1 MNRRIILLI
10 FLGILAVLIAGCVQ
24 EKGAQPSQPSQTS
37 QPAQTTKP
45 VTSIAPGEGYTSLKE
60 LAEKIR
66 KGEIDVGNDY
76 TMTLN
81 GRFHRIHNK
90 VLGLDCSACHVSSSY
105 AKDFLY
111 QRKYKVPVR
120 SAPGVVDRG
129 VCLGCHKEGGI
140 ATPWYGTA
148 SE

>member
-1 MNRRIILLI
+1 MNRRVLLLM
-10 FLGILAVLIAGCVQ
+10 FLGVLAVLVAGCAQQ
-24 EKGAQPSQPSQTS
+24 EA
-37 QPAQTTKP
+37 TKP
-45 VTSIAPGEGYTSLKE
+45 TPTPLPAGNHTPTPYKEYASLRE
-60 LAEKIR
+60 IAEKIR
-66 KGEIDVGNDY
+66 NGEIDVGNDY
-76 TMTLN
+76 TMSLN

-111 QRKYKVPVR
+111 QRKYKVPIR
-120 SAPGVVDRG
+120 GAPGVVDRG